1 MSQKRS
7 FAFRSFRTQRV
18 AFFLFSILI
27 GFQIYLEF
35 FYLQNEPRDIMAFD
49 FVLQEQI
56 DSLKQRERKDQIYPF
71 NPNYISLSKG
81 YQLNLSLEEIE
92 RLHRF
97 RNSGKFA
104 NSVAEFKAVTQV
116 SSDWIIK
123 YSPYFKFPEWVT
135 SKKLKVKDLNVSVIK
150 DINTATAEELIEI
163 RGIGAVLS
171 KRIVKYRLS
180 IKGFDLMEQLNQVYG
195 LDSLVISKIKSQYQI
210 LTPAKRTK
218 IVLAEATMEDL
229 LRIPFLTK
237 KEAKKIIGLRTK
249 NKKITLKSLRNEPE
263 FDSLKLERL
272 ALYLQ

>member
-1 MSQKRS
+1 
-7 FAFRSFRTQRV
+7 
-18 AFFLFSILI
+18 
-27 GFQIYLEF
+27 
-35 FYLQNEPRDIMAFD
+35 MAFD

-56 DSLKQRERKDQIYPF
+56 DSLKQREIKDQIYPF

-81 YQLNLSLEEIE
+81 YQLDLSLKEIE

-171 KRIVKYRLS
+171 KRIVKYRVS

>member
-1 MSQKRS
+1 MLQKRS

-56 DSLKQRERKDQIYPF
+56 DSLKQREIKDQIYPF

-81 YQLNLSLEEIE
+81 YQLDLSLKEIE

-171 KRIVKYRLS
+171 KRIVKYRVS

-263 FDSLKLERL
+263 FDSLKLERI

>member
-81 YQLNLSLEEIE
+81 YQLDLFLEEIE

>member
-1 MSQKRS
+1 MLQKRS

-35 FYLQNEPRDIMAFD
+35 FYLQNEPRDIMDFD

-81 YQLNLSLEEIE
+81 YQLDLSLEEIE

-171 KRIVKYRLS
+171 KRIIKYRLS

>member
-1 MSQKRS
+1 MLQKRS

-81 YQLNLSLEEIE
+81 YQLDLSLEEIE

>member
-81 YQLNLSLEEIE
+81 YQLDLSLKEIE

>member
-1 MSQKRS
+1 M
-7 FAFRSFRTQRV
+7 
-18 AFFLFSILI
+18 
-27 GFQIYLEF
+27 
-35 FYLQNEPRDIMAFD
+35 
-49 FVLQEQI
+49 
-56 DSLKQRERKDQIYPF
+56 KQRERKDQIYPF

-104 NSVAEFKAVTQV
+104 NSIAEFKAVTQV

-135 SKKLKVKDLNVSVIK
+135 SKKLKAKDLNVSVIK

-163 RGIGAVLS
+163 RGIGAVLP
-171 KRIVKYRLS
+171 KRIDKYRAS

-195 LDSLVISKIKSQYQI
+195 LDNLLIRKIESQYQI
-210 LTPAKRTK
+210 LTTTKCTK

-237 KEAKKIIGLRTK
+237 KEAKKIIGL
-249 NKKITLKSLRNEPE
+249 
-263 FDSLKLERL
+263 
-272 ALYLQ
+272 

>member
-171 KRIVKYRLS
+171 KRIVKYRVS

-272 ALYLQ
+272 ALYL